1 MGGSLTLNS
10 GALCGSEISDY
21 FSPACAT
28 GSCTFSTFEIIALT
42 SFQQRTSTMS
52 DFLENEAEESSGSDS
67 EAEHGSQ
74 RPTKKRAII
83 DSDDEEEGK
92 CLFKNT

>member
-1 MGGSLTLNS
+1 
-10 GALCGSEISDY
+10 
-21 FSPACAT
+21 
-28 GSCTFSTFEIIALT
+28 
-42 SFQQRTSTMS
+42 MS